1 MKFLQNKVV
10 LITGAGFSAPA
21 KLPIQDRI
29 LKEMV
34 QPPEPDFL
42 RANPNEESVKFL
54 FAYIKVSLY
63 LLKEY
68 GNCDVAEVE
77 DDFNKLTEAY
87 AADNRVQEVLKY
99 IEETKVEEAQQKDF
113 NINNI
118 LDEVADKF
126 IIDDTQFF
134 YELLAIKEKL
144 RGYLFEKNVQVS
156 LEDVFTAFD
165 KSMAMRENTSNFT
178 YAQMDDLQHAV
189 LRLFI
194 YYFSKRVNQHE
205 YTHPDYEFVV
215 KYLKR
220 YQNNISIIT
229 TNWDVLLEKYLE
241 NASVKYNYP
250 FNSSYV
256 VNSEGELYK
265 NIVKREME
273 IPYIKVH
280 GSINWFRCLRCGT
293 LQVSGIPQCGAF
305 LFDDAQPEK
314 CLKCGQ
320 VGYGSN
326 ILIRPEIITPTMLK
340 SINGQLYNNLWQN
353 AAYELQKANKIIFCG
368 YSLPIA
374 DFEFRHLLKQ
384 NVNSSVEIDVVLHTN
399 DNPEVYLEKSAK
411 KLLPEKRF
419 KDLFANNKCSFY
431 YNGFGDYFRKTF
443 ELKED

>member
-1 MKFLQNKVV
+1 M
-10 LITGAGFSAPA
+10 
-21 KLPIQDRI
+21 
-29 LKEMV
+29 
-34 QPPEPDFL
+34 
-42 RANPNEESVKFL
+42 
-54 FAYIKVSLY
+54 
-63 LLKEY
+63 
-68 GNCDVAEVE
+68 
-77 DDFNKLTEAY
+77 TEAY

-189 LRLFI
+189 LRLFT

-205 YTHPDYEFVV
+205 YTHPDYEFV
-215 KYLKR
+215 
-220 YQNNISIIT
+220 
-229 TNWDVLLEKYLE
+229 
-241 NASVKYNYP
+241 VKYNYP

-305 LFDDAQPEK
+305 YLMMHNQK
-314 CLKCGQ
+314 
-320 VGYGSN
+320 
-326 ILIRPEIITPTMLK
+326 
-340 SINGQLYNNLWQN
+340 N
-353 AAYELQKANKIIFCG
+353 A
-368 YSLPIA
+368 
-374 DFEFRHLLKQ
+374 
-384 NVNSSVEIDVVLHTN
+384 
-399 DNPEVYLEKSAK
+399 
-411 KLLPEKRF
+411 
-419 KDLFANNKCSFY
+419 
-431 YNGFGDYFRKTF
+431 
-443 ELKED
+443 